1 MGQEERVRWVAA
13 AGRVPEVLRGD
24 GIQSAEAEAIVDA
37 LKDLYI
43 LLNK

>member
-13 AGRVPEVLRGD
+13 AGKVPDCVVD
-24 GIQSAEAEAIVDA
+24 GIQSAAAEAIVDA

-43 LLNK
+43 SLNK